1 MTSQIF
7 PVCATQVAL
16 RTLLFTLLR
25 CTPPK
30 ALQPPQQHD
39 VATLSK
45 ALPAQQAQ
53 QAQHAKGRM
62 HVVMHCMEELVWV
75 AAQEE
80 QRRVQQLQSFCS
92 CFIVR
97 SVGV

>member
-1 MTSQIF
+1 M
-7 PVCATQVAL
+7 PHLVRL
-16 RTLLFTLLR
+16 RY
-25 CTPPK
+25 
-30 ALQPPQQHD
+30 AM
-39 VATLSK
+39 AAAAAEESK
-45 ALPAQQAQ
+45 ALHAQ